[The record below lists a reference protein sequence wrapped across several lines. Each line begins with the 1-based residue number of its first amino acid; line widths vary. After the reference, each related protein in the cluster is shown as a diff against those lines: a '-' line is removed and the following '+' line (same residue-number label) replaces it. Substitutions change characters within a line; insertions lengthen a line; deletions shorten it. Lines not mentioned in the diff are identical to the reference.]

1 MNGILIYDEG
11 NGVTE
16 LHVSKVNYLIHPNL
30 IFYVGKREMMIM
42 STL

>member
-1 MNGILIYDEG
+1 MNGILIYDEV

-16 LHVSKVNYLIHPNL
+16 LHVSKVNYLTHPKL
-30 IFYVGKREMMIM
+30 IFYIGKREMMIT